1 MQKQTDDR
9 RVAVYFRTAKTDV
22 DTPHL
27 ENRMQQLLCYARE
40 KSAFVGGPEKILSG
54 LIALSDLSEGGESA

>member
-27 ENRMQQLLCYARE
+27 ENRMQQLLCYAKE
-40 KSAFVGGPEKILSG
+40 
-54 LIALSDLSEGGESA
+54 IALSEGGEPA